1 MDSVFVGKKGILLKW
16 KSLEYDCA
24 FNMLFYFCR
33 MANFSVGGHEG
44 QDGGEYWGPSDG
56 SLRHFAKKAADI
68 SLPGTGGSSSRS
80 LFIFSEENFIRKYA
94 KIIIEWGYPFYWT
107 VVPTNQS
114 ILLPGFCPV
123 CGIILQSIYTK

>member
-1 MDSVFVGKKGILLKW
+1 MHEKNCIDCVF
-16 KSLEYDCA
+16 Y
-24 FNMLFYFCR
+24 R
-33 MANFSVGGHEG
+33 MANFSVEG

-94 KIIIEWGYPFYWT
+94 KIIIEWGYPLLHKMRLHRMKFQIYHC
-107 VVPTNQS
+107 
-114 ILLPGFCPV
+114 ILPLFIEVTQYC
-123 CGIILQSIYTK
+123 SS

>member
-94 KIIIEWGYPFYWT
+94 KIIIEWGYPFLLNSGANKSEYIT
-107 VVPTNQS
+107 AG
-114 ILLPGFCPV
+114 ILSGLW
-123 CGIILQSIYTK
+123 YN